1 MRYMD
6 PRSITRILADNLKR
20 LMDEHPDVRGNES
33 ALSRRSKVPQ
43 TVIGYM
49 LSPDTRAPTKKGL
62 SSPKLD
68 SIDRVARALGVQ
80 AWQLIYPDPTSRP
93 VSAEEIKLWQKIE
106 TDFQALHRLQQTP
119 AAYTVDPPPPSLSPP
134 S

>member
-1 MRYMD
+1 MPRMD
-6 PRSITRILADNLKR
+6 PRPITRILADNLKR
-20 LMDEHPDVRGNES
+20 LMDEHPDVRGNQS
-33 ALSRRSKVPQ
+33 ALARRSKVPQ

-49 LSPDTRAPTKKGL
+49 LSPNKRAPTQKGL

-80 AWQLIYPDPTSRP
+80 TWQLIYPDPTARP
-93 VSAEEIKLWQKIE
+93 VSVEEIRLWQKIE
-106 TDFQALHRLQQTP
+106 TDFQALHRLQQP
-119 AAYTVDPPPPSLSPP
+119 MADYDIDPPPSSPSP